1 MTVPEVGAPRSVIT
15 RSVATLS
22 VASPEA
28 TRQVAGQVARRA
40 RSGDIVVLVG
50 DLGAGKTTFAQG
62 FAAALGVTEPVTSP
76 TFTLVREYTLDGL
89 PGDDGPSPA
98 LATLFHADLYRL
110 DTLGD
115 VEDLGLAE
123 RVEDGGV
130 AVVEWGDL
138 GAPVLG
144 PGVLTVRLEAGDEP
158 DERVVVLED
167 EAGRWRDRWDDLVG
181 SLAPWAPVVAV
192 GSGRDAPTGGVPTSP
207 GEQEVLSEQ
216 EAR

>member
-1 MTVPEVGAPRSVIT
+1 MVGVTAPYAGTPLPV
-15 RSVATLS
+15 VTLS
-22 VASPEA
+22 VVGPGA

-62 FAAALGVTEPVTSP
+62 FANALGVTEPVTSP
-76 TFTLVREYTLDGL
+76 TFTLVREYPLDW
-89 PGDDGPSPA
+89 PSGDGSPSSA

-167 EAGRWRDRWDDLVG
+167 GAGRWRDRWDDLVG
-181 SLAPWAPVVAV
+181 SLAPWDPVVAV
-192 GSGRDAPTGGVPTSP
+192 GSGRGVPTGGAPTVPDKLTSP
-207 GEQEVLSEQ
+207 SKQ